1 LDIFS
6 LFLNGTPLEQF
17 PIEPN
22 QKRGDI
28 MKLVRFF
35 LSLMIL
41 CNLQLGFTQLH
52 QDSPEVRNKNVQHDF
67 FKTVELDSNGVVV
80 IDASLYINGN
90 TTTKVLTITG
100 GADLAEPFKI
110 TGNKSTKKGSVVVI
124 DRDNPGALKLSYK
137 AYDSCVAGVV
147 SGAGGVNPGLTLQQ
161 NGKIDEGIAVA
172 LTGRVYVWAS
182 SNNGSIQPGDLLT
195 TSDIP
200 GYAMKATD
208 RELSN
213 GSILGK
219 AMTSLNNNEGLILVL
234 VNLQ

>member
-1 LDIFS
+1 
-6 LFLNGTPLEQF
+6 
-17 PIEPN
+17 
-22 QKRGDI
+22 
-28 MKLVRFF
+28 MKLVKLF
-35 LSLMIL
+35 LSLMLL
-41 CNLQLGFTQLH
+41 CNLQFGYTQLY
-52 QDSPEVRNKNVQHDF
+52 QDSPEVKNKNVQHDF
-67 FKTVELDSNGVVV
+67 FKTVALDSNGEVV
-80 IDASLYINGN
+80 IDASLFINGN

-110 TGNKSTKKGSVVVI
+110 TGNKSIKKGSVVVI

-137 AYDSCVAGVV
+137 TYDSCVAGVV

-182 SNNGSIQPGDLLT
+182 SDNGSIQPGDLLT

-234 VNLQ
+234 MNLQ